1 MKNLNQST
9 DNQKAVIKQTAKK
22 TKPLIDNLQA
32 VMRKLNH
39 KSCPDATTGLR
50 VILHLHQTPIEQTED
65 GITFGA
71 GSEAA
76 FVLQMPKE
84 SADFFMSEVVAKFHV
99 SDAEAIRK
107 VVRYQWCRQ
116 QHKGLRGEL
125 GAFYTPP
132 LLAELIK
139 EMLQPTL
146 DALNDPVVFDSAAG
160 LGGIL
165 GAFDEYTVVAADV
178 DAKIVAALGDMGYVN
193 VHYGNSLKTVSRTAY
208 GIEETADLVI
218 ALNPP
223 FSGACGCEMMNE
235 ADGGVVTKDLG
246 MSFLLAAAKLK
257 PEAICVLHPLSFLS
271 KRTNF
276 EQLEPL
282 ASNYKLLKGVVVS
295 SADFEP
301 SLGKTPFPVVA
312 ALYVP
317 GSMTFADIGEFA
329 FDIYEQQRGS
339 MMDTGK
345 RLILNA
351 IKTTDEF
358 IRKYPP
364 KKGMDHVSDIGIYQ
378 YNFRDANFVIAKG
391 ALSCSLTDSSI
402 PVRYHQ
408 LGLYSYI
415 NCFKRHFGVHFVF
428 GNFSPLARQAD
439 FENQDFVDCCIYDTI
454 MNNQHLAPMN
464 RANPASF
471 VLTKNLIQDA
481 RMKAGQY
488 QGGGVNPHQAFV
500 DFWANGTNPKA
511 LAPFFADYFS
521 KLRDASLSVVPQPL
535 DRIAGQQEAVA
546 C

>member
-9 DNQKAVIKQTAKK
+9 GNQKTVIKQTAKK
-22 TKPLIDNLQA
+22 TKPLIDNLQV

-76 FVLQMPKE
+76 FVLPMPKE

-99 SDAEAIRK
+99 NDAEGIRK

-146 DALNDPVVFDSAAG
+146 DALHDPVVFDSSAG

-165 GAFDEYTVVAADV
+165 GAFDEYSIVAADV

-193 VHYGNSLKTVSRTAY
+193 VHCGNSLKTVSRAAY
-208 GIEETADLVI
+208 GIEETADLVMVG
-218 ALNPP
+218 NPP
-223 FSGACGCEMMNE
+223 FSGARGCEMMNE
-235 ADGGVVTKDLG
+235 ADSSVVTKDLG
-246 MSFLLAAAKLK
+246 LSFLLAAAKLK
-257 PEAICVLHPLSFLS
+257 PEAICMLHPLSFLS

-276 EQLEPL
+276 EQLKPL
-282 ASNYKLLKGVVVS
+282 TDNYKLLKGVVVS

-301 SLGKTPFPVVA
+301 SLSKTPFPVVA

-391 ALSCSLTDSSI
+391 ALSCSHTVSSI

-415 NCFKRHFGVHFVF
+415 NCFKRHFGTHFVF

-439 FENQDFVDCCIYDTI
+439 FDNQDFVDSCIYDTI
-454 MNNQHLAPMN
+454 MNNQLLAPMN
-464 RANPASF
+464 RTNPASF

-481 RMKAGQY
+481 RKKAAQY

-500 DFWANGTNPKA
+500 DFWGYGTNPKA
-511 LAPFFADYFS
+511 LAPFFDGYFS
-521 KLRDASLSVVPQPL
+521 QLRDASLSVVPLPL
-535 DRIAGQQEAVA
+535 HRIAGQQEAVA

>member
-1 MKNLNQST
+1 MKDLNQSAG
-9 DNQKAVIKQTAKK
+9 NQLNVIKQAVKK
-22 TKPLIDNLQA
+22 TLPLIDNLQA

-50 VILHLHQTPIEQTED
+50 VILHLHRTPVEQTAD
-65 GITFGA
+65 GIVFAA
-71 GSEAA
+71 GTNEA
-76 FVLQMPKE
+76 FSLPMSKE
-84 SADFFMSEVVAKFHV
+84 CADFLMAEVVSKFHV
-99 SDAEAIRK
+99 SKPEAIRNI
-107 VVRYQWCRQ
+107 VRYQWCRQ

-139 EMLQPTL
+139 EMLQSSL
-146 DALNDPVVFDSAAG
+146 DAMNDPVVFDSSAG

-165 GAFDEYTVVAADV
+165 AAFDEYTVFAADV
-178 DAKIVAALGDMGYVN
+178 DTKIVAALGDMGYVN
-193 VHYGNSLKTVSRTAY
+193 VHCGNSLKNVSRSAY
-208 GIEETADLVI
+208 GIEETADLVMVG
-218 ALNPP
+218 NPP
-223 FSGACGCEMMNE
+223 FSGASGCEMMSE
-235 ADGGVVTKDLG
+235 ANPSVATKDLG
-246 MSFLLAAAKLK
+246 LSFLLAAAKLK
-257 PEAICVLHPLSFLS
+257 PKAICMLHPLSYLS
-271 KRTNF
+271 KPANF
-276 EQLEPL
+276 EQLKPL
-282 ASNYKLLKGVVVS
+282 ADNYKLLKGVVVS

-329 FDIYEQQRGS
+329 FDIYEQRGS

-364 KKGMDHVSDIGIYQ
+364 KKGMDQVSDIGIYQ

-391 ALSCSLTDSSI
+391 ALSCSNTASSI

-415 NCFKRHFGVHFVF
+415 NCFKRHFGTHFVF

-439 FENQDFVDCCIYDTI
+439 FEDQDFVDSCIYDTI
-454 MNNQHLAPMN
+454 MNNQRLAPMSRTN
-464 RANPASF
+464 QASF

-481 RMKAGQY
+481 RKKAAQY

-500 DFWANGTNPKA
+500 DFWANGTNPDA

-521 KLRDASLSVVPQPL
+521 KLRDASLSVVQQPL
-535 DRIAGQQEAVA
+535 HKIAGQQEAVA